1 MSTAQRNANYS
12 GNDEHIAQWQAQ
24 ADAFAVTIGRMHRQN
39 NSTLTA
45 LDRLLLQELVV
56 LWDNAYDGLDKE
68 TFLDLM
74 TDEVEFISSAFG
86 NVSGRQGMSDWFD
99 TFTGTFTGK
108 RHLLTNFVTVGQS
121 DKATMLSYLTVF
133 ERIVNTNMV
142 GSAIYYD
149 EFVKQDAVWKMR
161 KRTQVLDPGMN
172 ETEYGKSLINRY
184 VASLKK

>member
-1 MSTAQRNANYS
+1 
-12 GNDEHIAQWQAQ
+12 
-24 ADAFAVTIGRMHRQN
+24 
-39 NSTLTA
+39 
-45 LDRLLLQELVV
+45 
-56 LWDNAYDGLDKE
+56 
-68 TFLDLM
+68 
-74 TDEVEFISSAFG
+74 
-86 NVSGRQGMSDWFD
+86 MSDWFD

-108 RHLLTNFVTVGQS
+108 RHLLTNFVTVGQG

-149 EFVKQDAVWKMR
+149 EFVKQDDVWKMR

-184 VASLKK
+184 VASLRK